1 MAYLSTLLFFKKK
14 IKITVNDNIVENFVT
29 TKIHFIFN
37 LSVISLTLMQHEKLI
52 DVEMMRE
59 RRMLVG
65 RMIYTEMIYIYA
77 ANY

>member
-1 MAYLSTLLFFKKK
+1 ML
-14 IKITVNDNIVENFVT
+14 IQD
-29 TKIHFIFN
+29 
-37 LSVISLTLMQHEKLI
+37 EKLI